1 MPDVIGIRFKKCGKI
16 YDYEVDAMPVS
27 IGDLVVVES
36 NFGLAI
42 GSVVTE
48 TKSVENPQ
56 KELKKVLRSATEED
70 LRAKADN
77 DSIEKEAREYCQQR
91 IIARELPMK
100 LVLTESTL
108 DRKRIVFYFTADGR
122 IDFRELVKD
131 LASRFRTRIEMRQIG
146 VRDETKV
153 IGGLG
158 ICGREVCCNCF
169 LSSFAPISIR
179 MAKSQDLVLNP
190 GKLSGLCGR
199 LMCCLGFEVDS
210 GAEPTGDVIELRDDG
225 TTGITAVIDGKSLS
239 TETIEDA
246 SILAFLEKKIKT
258 EKPPHKYNKG
268 NQQEVDAQQQAPE
281 QTSPSNK
288 EAAQPAMEQKP
299 AAGRD
304 QEQKRFDPNKRRF
317 HKKVPYSKPVGT
329 DTAETASSQEGAA
342 VTPAQSNGQQDNAE
356 RKKKFHFK
364 KHKKIPPKPE

>member
-16 YDYEVDAMPVS
+16 YDYELDTMPLS
-27 IGDLVVVES
+27 KGDIVVVES

-42 GSVVTE
+42 GHVVTE
-48 TKSVENPQ
+48 AKSVEIPH
-56 KELKKVLRSATEED
+56 KELKKVLRTATEED
-70 LRAKADN
+70 IQAKVDN
-77 DSIEKEAREYCQQR
+77 DSVEKEAREYCQER
-91 IIARELPMK
+91 IIARELQMK

-199 LMCCLGFEVDS
+199 LMCCLGFEVDY
-210 GAEPTGDVIELRDDG
+210 GAEPSGDVIELRDDG
-225 TTGITAVIDGKSLS
+225 TSAITAVIDGKSLT
-239 TETIEDA
+239 TETIEDV
-246 SILAFLEKKIKT
+246 SILILEKDIKT
-258 EKPPHKYNKG
+258 EKPI
-268 NQQEVDAQQQAPE
+268 NQYDKDSSLDTAREPQMPE
-281 QTSPSNK
+281 RASPS
-288 EAAQPAMEQKP
+288 EGSSPAQE
-299 AAGRD
+299 
-304 QEQKRFDPNKRRF
+304 KRFDPHKRRF
-317 HKKVPYSKPVGT
+317 HKKFPHPKPAGASA
-329 DTAETASSQEGAA
+329 AETGSSQDGVAA
-342 VTPAQSNGQQDNAE
+342 APTSGSNQAE
-356 RKKKFHFK
+356 QADRKKRFHFK
-364 KHKKIPPKPE
+364 KHKKTPPKPE